1 MLMKL
6 VALVSIL
13 YFIPS
18 ICLNPKRL
26 PNGKMYK
33 FTPNKQSPASDLQVI
48 NAGQASIITKNW
60 LQNIVSDIF
69 NRENKNLQ
77 ENKFSKTNI
86 FDYDDLHIVTHI
98 NQLEN
103 YIQESYEVLRGDD
116 KKTLFLSW
124 MPKGEHGRPEVLFII
139 VAYILVEKQEFV
151 IRHLVQSPF
160 WDPIQIDSNEL
171 KLALEDQN
179 CKNNCTSINLEYL
192 YENDLRYKLAWA
204 VWNLTLDREKNIQDP
219 IDI

>member
-1 MLMKL
+1 MLMKIL
-6 VALVSIL
+6 AVISIL

-33 FTPNKQSPASDLQVI
+33 FKPNKISPSSDLKVI
-48 NAGQASIITKNW
+48 NAGQASLITKNW
-60 LQNIVSDIF
+60 LENIVVDVF
-69 NRENKNLQ
+69 NRENKKLQ
-77 ENKFSKTNI
+77 ENKFSKTSI
-86 FDYDDLHIVTHI
+86 FDYDDLHIVTNI
-98 NQLEN
+98 NLLEK
-103 YIQESYEVLRGDD
+103 YIQESYEKSNQG

-124 MPKGEHGRPEVLFII
+124 MPMGEHGRNEVLFII

-151 IRHLVQSPF
+151 IRHLIQSPF
-160 WDPIQIDSNEL
+160 WDPAQIDSNEL
-171 KLALEDQN
+171 KIALEDQN
-179 CKNNCTSINLEYL
+179 SKNNCTTINLEYL

-204 VWNLTLDREKNIQDP
+204 VWNLTLDRNKNIEGK

>member
-6 VALVSIL
+6 GALVSIL

-33 FTPNKQSPASDLQVI
+33 YIPNKHSPSNDLRI
-48 NAGQASIITKNW
+48 ITSGQASLITKNW
-60 LQNIVSDIF
+60 LENIVVDVF

-77 ENKFSKTNI
+77 ENKFSKTSI
-86 FDYDDLHIVTHI
+86 FDYDDLHIVTNI
-98 NQLEN
+98 NQLEK
-103 YIQESYEVLRGDD
+103 YIQESYQKSNNN

-124 MPKGEHGRPEVLFII
+124 MPKEEHGRNDVLFII
-139 VAYILVEKQEFV
+139 VAYILVDKQEFV

-160 WDPIQIDSNEL
+160 WDPAQIDSNEL

-179 CKNNCTSINLEYL
+179 CKNNCTTINLEYL

-204 VWNLTLDREKNIQDP
+204 VWNLTLDRNKNNKDP